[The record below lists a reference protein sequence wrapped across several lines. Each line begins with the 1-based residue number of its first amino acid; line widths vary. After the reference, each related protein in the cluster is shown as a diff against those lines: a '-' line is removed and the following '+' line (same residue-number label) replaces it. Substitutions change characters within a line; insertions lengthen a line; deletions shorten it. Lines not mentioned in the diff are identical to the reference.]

1 MAIVNMTKFT
11 LFTYHSDRERVL
23 SLLQKFNDVHFAK
36 QTIQEDFRIENH
48 QKELTALS
56 KDIQNLA
63 RVISLLKEETGQG
76 DKEVLMRQMSYEELI
91 RKGFS
96 TDLTRLRE
104 KVEKLWK
111 EREMLRQDVLNFQ
124 GQKKELDPWKNLQ
137 LPLNELHQT
146 KTMKMRLGT
155 IRGMHRD
162 ALMKEFEKLNFAHA
176 QVLTSGKSLLNL
188 SIVYL
193 NEESEEVEEVLKKYG
208 FTEVELDGQK
218 TVKEEMQI
226 IDEEISI
233 KQQRISEIHNE
244 LIEASK
250 FLSEMELRYEY
261 LRNEESRK
269 KAKEKILQSEHVDIF
284 KGYVPTDRK
293 EALEEL
299 LQFNFGSEY
308 YWESHEAKK
317 DDPQVPTMLKNDKFS
332 EQFIDL
338 TYLYAVPKYN
348 EIDPT
353 PLLAPFYW
361 IFFGMMAGDLGYGL
375 ILLGLTIFLLKSK
388 SIFPNNKRFV
398 KFLFLLSFSVMI
410 WGVLYGSFFGGLIKI
425 PAVFDTSRDITQL
438 LILSL
443 LFGFIQLFA
452 GLGIQA
458 YMKIRDGHW
467 KDAIYDVFF
476 WYMAIGGGI
485 LLLVSGMAKFSNTMK
500 LISKIIMIT
509 GMIGIVLTG
518 GREGKSI
525 FSKLV
530 GGLYSLY
537 NISGYIGDFVSYT
550 RLMALGLAGGFIG
563 LAVNMIVG
571 MMWNSTVGKIVGI
584 IVFIVFHAF
593 NIFLSVLS
601 AYVHTARLTY
611 VEYFGKFYEGGG
623 EAFEP
628 FQSNP
633 KYIRIKD

>member
-104 KVEKLWK
+104 KVEELWK

-425 PAVFDTSRDITQL
+425 PAVFDASRDITQL

>member
-1 MAIVNMTKFT
+1 M
-11 LFTYHSDRERVL
+11 
-23 SLLQKFNDVHFAK
+23 
-36 QTIQEDFRIENH
+36 
-48 QKELTALS
+48 
-56 KDIQNLA
+56 
-63 RVISLLKEETGQG
+63 
-76 DKEVLMRQMSYEELI
+76 
-91 RKGFS
+91 
-96 TDLTRLRE
+96 
-104 KVEKLWK
+104 
-111 EREMLRQDVLNFQ
+111 
-124 GQKKELDPWKNLQ
+124 
-137 LPLNELHQT
+137 
-146 KTMKMRLGT
+146 
-155 IRGMHRD
+155 
-162 ALMKEFEKLNFAHA
+162 
-176 QVLTSGKSLLNL
+176 
-188 SIVYL
+188 
-193 NEESEEVEEVLKKYG
+193 
-208 FTEVELDGQK
+208 ELDGQK

-269 KAKEKILQSEHVDIF
+269 KAKEKILQSEHVDIS

>member
-104 KVEKLWK
+104 KVEELWK

-137 LPLNELHQT
+137 LPLNELHQA
-146 KTMKMRLGT
+146 KTSKMCLGT

>member
-1 MAIVNMTKFT
+1 MAIVSMTKFT
-11 LFTYHSDRERVL
+11 LFTYRSDREKVL

-48 QKELTALS
+48 QKELTDLS

-63 RVISLLKEETGQG
+63 RIISLLKEETGQG

-91 RKGFS
+91 RKGLS

-104 KVEKLWK
+104 KVEELWK

-124 GQKKELDPWKNLQ
+124 GKKKELDPWKSLQ
-137 LPLNELHQT
+137 LPLNELHQA

-162 ALMKEFEKLNFAHA
+162 ALMKELEKLNFAYA

-269 KAKEKILQSEHVDIF
+269 KVKEKILQSEHVDIF

-518 GREGKSI
+518 GRDGKSI

-628 FQSNP
+628 FQSSP

>member
-91 RKGFS
+91 RKGLS

-104 KVEKLWK
+104 KVEELWK

>member
-104 KVEKLWK
+104 KVEELWK

-388 SIFPNNKRFV
+388 SIFSNNKRFV

-485 LLLVSGMAKFSNTMK
+485 LLLVSGMAKFSDTMK

>member
-1 MAIVNMTKFT
+1 MAIVSMTKFT
-11 LFTYHSDRERVL
+11 LFTYRSDREKVL

-91 RKGFS
+91 RKGLS

-104 KVEKLWK
+104 KVEELWK

-124 GQKKELDPWKNLQ
+124 GQKKELDPWKSLQ
-137 LPLNELHQT
+137 LPLNELHQA

-162 ALMKEFEKLNFAHA
+162 ALMKELEKLNFAYA

-353 PLLAPFYW
+353 PFLAPFYW

-518 GREGKSI
+518 GRDGKSI

-628 FQSNP
+628 FQSSP

>member
-1 MAIVNMTKFT
+1 MAIVSMTKFT
-11 LFTYHSDRERVL
+11 LFTYRSDRERVL

-104 KVEKLWK
+104 KVEELWK

-124 GQKKELDPWKNLQ
+124 GQKKELDPWKSLQ
-137 LPLNELHQT
+137 LPLNELHQA

-162 ALMKEFEKLNFAHA
+162 ALMKELEKLNFAYA

-353 PLLAPFYW
+353 PFLAPFYW

-518 GREGKSI
+518 GRDGKSI

-584 IVFIVFHAF
+584 IVFVVFHAF

-628 FQSNP
+628 FQSSP

>member
-1 MAIVNMTKFT
+1 MAIVSMTKFT
-11 LFTYHSDRERVL
+11 LFTYRSDREKVL

-76 DKEVLMRQMSYEELI
+76 DKELLMRQMSYEELI
-91 RKGFS
+91 RKGLS

-104 KVEKLWK
+104 KVEELWK

-124 GQKKELDPWKNLQ
+124 GQKKELDPWKSLQ
-137 LPLNELHQT
+137 LPLNELHQA

-162 ALMKEFEKLNFAHA
+162 ALMKELEKLNFAYA

-269 KAKEKILQSEHVDIF
+269 KVKEKILQSEHVDIF

-308 YWESHEAKK
+308 YWESHAAKK

-353 PLLAPFYW
+353 PFLAPFYW

>member
-1 MAIVNMTKFT
+1 MAIVSMTKFT
-11 LFTYHSDRERVL
+11 LFTYRSDREKVL

-91 RKGFS
+91 RKGLS

-104 KVEKLWK
+104 KVEELWK

-124 GQKKELDPWKNLQ
+124 GQKKELDPWKSLQ
-137 LPLNELHQT
+137 LPLNELHQA

-162 ALMKEFEKLNFAHA
+162 ALMKELEKLNFAYA

-269 KAKEKILQSEHVDIF
+269 KVKEKILQSEHVDIF

-353 PLLAPFYW
+353 PFLAPFYW

-518 GREGKSI
+518 GRDGKSI

-628 FQSNP
+628 FQSSP

>member
-1 MAIVNMTKFT
+1 MAIVSMTKFT
-11 LFTYHSDRERVL
+11 LFTYRSDREKVL

-76 DKEVLMRQMSYEELI
+76 DKELLMRQMSYEELI
-91 RKGFS
+91 RKGLS

-104 KVEKLWK
+104 KVEELWK

-124 GQKKELDPWKNLQ
+124 GQKKELDPWKSLQ
-137 LPLNELHQT
+137 LPLNELHQA

-162 ALMKEFEKLNFAHA
+162 ALMKELEKLNFAYA

-353 PLLAPFYW
+353 PFLAPFYW

-518 GREGKSI
+518 GRDGKSI

-628 FQSNP
+628 FQSSP

>member
-1 MAIVNMTKFT
+1 MAIVSMTKFT
-11 LFTYHSDRERVL
+11 LFTYRSDRERVL

-91 RKGFS
+91 RKGLS

-104 KVEKLWK
+104 KVEELWK

-124 GQKKELDPWKNLQ
+124 GQKKELDPWKSLQ
-137 LPLNELHQT
+137 LPLNELHQA

-162 ALMKEFEKLNFAHA
+162 ALMKELEKLNFAYA

-269 KAKEKILQSEHVDIF
+269 KVKEKILQSEHVDIF

-353 PLLAPFYW
+353 PFLAPFYW

-518 GREGKSI
+518 GRDGKSI

-628 FQSNP
+628 FQSSP

>member
-56 KDIQNLA
+56 KDIQNLT

-104 KVEKLWK
+104 KVEELWK

>member
-104 KVEKLWK
+104 KVEELWK